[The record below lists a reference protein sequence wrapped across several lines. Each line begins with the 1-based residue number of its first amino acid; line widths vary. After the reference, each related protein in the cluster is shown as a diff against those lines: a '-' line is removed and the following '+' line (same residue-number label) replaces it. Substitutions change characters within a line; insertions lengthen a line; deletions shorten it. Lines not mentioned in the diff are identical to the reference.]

1 MFTFIEPFLTEH
13 GIATLFILSFLAA
26 TLIPLG
32 SEWLLI
38 LLLQQGEY
46 QTLTLIGVAGVGNYL
61 GSCTN
66 YGIGLWGSEFLIK
79 RLLRIGDAEVS
90 RAKHFY
96 ARYGL
101 WSLFFSWL
109 PIIGDPLCVVAG
121 IFRIKFSIFSALVL
135 SGKLVRYTVVGLV
148 TLELLAIN

>member
-13 GIATLFILSFLAA
+13 GLVTLFVVSFLAA

-38 LLLQQGEY
+38 LLLQQGGY
-46 QTLTLIGVAGVGNYL
+46 HPTTLIAIAGFGNYL

-66 YGIGLWGSEFLIK
+66 YFIGLYGSEFLIK
-79 RLLRIGDAEVS
+79 RILRIDNNEMS
-90 RAKHFY
+90 RAKLFY
-96 ARYGL
+96 ARYGI

-109 PIIGDPLCVVAG
+109 PIIGDPLCVIAG
-121 IFRIKFSIFSALVL
+121 IFKIRLPIFSALVL
-135 SGKLVRYTVVGLV
+135 SGKLVRYTIVSLI
-148 TLELLAIN
+148 TLQLLSTS